1 MESGFGRQRT
11 LSGGNTTSLR
21 PGGCERASMGSVG
34 EVKEVLKWKQ
44 ARKEESGTDYFIP

>member
-1 MESGFGRQRT
+1 MISGPARALAESIFGRQRT

-34 EVKEVLKWKQ
+34 EVKEVLK
-44 ARKEESGTDYFIP
+44 